1 MQNNELE
8 AKMQEIRNI
17 VEKYAIAKSDVVHLD
32 HGRKILLST
41 LMKQHIKN
49 DQGKELSVNAQE
61 REARSDPEYLAHI
74 DKLKEAHYQ
83 EVIYRWE
90 LKLVEMKFERWKTNM
105 YSQAKEYKQYG
116 NKN

>member
-32 HGRKILLST
+32 YGRKILLST
-41 LMKQHIKN
+41 LMKQYIKN

-61 REARSDPEYLAHI
+61 REARANPEYLAHI
-74 DKLKEAHYQ
+74 DKLKEAHYH

-105 YSQAKEYKQYG
+105 YAQTKEYKQYG

>member
-17 VEKYAIAKSDVVHLD
+17 VEKYAVAKSDVVHLD

-61 REARSDPEYLAHI
+61 REARADPEYLAHI

-83 EVIYRWE
+83 EVIYKWE
-90 LKLVEMKFERWKTNM
+90 LKLVEMKFERWKTNI
-105 YSQAKEYKQYG
+105 
-116 NKN
+116 

>member
-1 MQNNELE
+1 MQSNDEE
-8 AKMQEIRNI
+8 SRIEEIREK
-17 VEKYAIAKSDVVHLD
+17 VAKYAIAKSDVVHLD

-41 LMKQHIKN
+41 LMKQHLKN

-74 DKLKEAHYQ
+74 DKLKEAHYH

-105 YSQAKEYKQYG
+105 YSQAKEYKHYG

>member
-1 MQNNELE
+1 MQNNEEE
-8 AKMQEIRNI
+8 ARIQEIRDT
-17 VEKYAIAKSDVVHLD
+17 VEKYAVAKSNVVHLD

-41 LMKQHIKN
+41 LMKQHLKN

-74 DKLKEAHYQ
+74 DKLKEAHYH

-105 YSQAKEYKQYG
+105 YSQAKEYKHYG

>member
-8 AKMQEIRNI
+8 AKMEEIREI
-17 VEKYAIAKSDVVHLD
+17 VKKYAKAKSDVVHLD

-41 LMKQHIKN
+41 LMKQHLISPG
-49 DQGKELSVNAQE
+49 GKELSVNAQD
-61 REARSDPEYLAHI
+61 REARADPEYVAHI
-74 DKLKEAHYQ
+74 DKLKEAHYD
-83 EVIYRWE
+83 EVIGRWE

-105 YSQAKEYKQYG
+105 YAQAKEYKQYG

>member
-17 VEKYAIAKSDVVHLD
+17 VEKYAVAKSDVVHLD

-61 REARSDPEYLAHI
+61 REARANPEYQAHI

-105 YSQAKEYKQYG
+105 YAQGKEYKQYG

>member
-17 VEKYAIAKSDVVHLD
+17 VEKYAVAKSDVVHLD

-61 REARSDPEYLAHI
+61 REARANPEYQAHI

-90 LKLVEMKFERWKTNM
+90 LKLVEMKFERGKTNM
-105 YSQAKEYKQYG
+105 YAQAKEYKQYG
-116 NKN
+116 NKS